1 MAILFVRVGTLTL
14 KRQRLIAHQ
23 PAVSVPQPRH
33 QRRTLKLKS
42 ALLGRVG
49 GLVYPLAFTCLTSI
63 ALLAAA
69 CARMPIDSGVGS
81 SPGDPPPPPQTAES
95 ITVSVSPA
103 SLSIAEGQTG
113 TFTATVNNDSK
124 NQGVTWTI
132 SGPGCSGASCGQLSA
147 DASASGAAITYTAP
161 VTLPNPASVTLTATS
176 VTDTTKSSTA
186 PITLTAPAGLSVSVT
201 PSTATVSEG
210 SSQKFTATVQN
221 DPGNKG
227 VTWTLSGTGCSGAA
241 CGTLSSTTSAS
252 GAGVSYTA
260 PAARPNPATVMLTAT
275 SVSNN
280 SFTGSATI
288 TITAPSGPA
297 IAVSVSPKSKTLLI
311 NGTQKFTATVKNDT
325 QNKGVTWTLSGTGC
339 GGPGCGTLSSASSA
353 SGTAI
358 TYTAP
363 PAAPNPETV
372 MLTATSVSDSTQ
384 ADSAKITVIGDPG
397 NIKVSLS
404 PKRGGLTV
412 SQTLKFTA
420 DAQNDPSKEG
430 VTWSASDGS
439 FTNTTA
445 TSADYHAPS
454 KAGSYT
460 VTATSVLDTTKSAS
474 ATIGVTDLAGV
485 TTYHNSNER
494 AGVNAQEYALTKST
508 VDYSSFGK
516 LFSCSV
522 DGQVYPQPLWVAN
535 LNIQGGTHNVVFAAT
550 ENDTV
555 YALDADANPCVT
567 YWSKHLVPSGEEP
580 PTTADI
586 GSDDIVPI
594 WGIVG
599 TPVIDLNKSLL
610 YVVTKTKTSGTDCRK
625 AGSCHQRLHALRL
638 ADGSES
644 SGGPVEL
651 TSSITV
657 QGTGDGSSG
666 GRLPFDA
673 WHENQ
678 RPGLALNNDTVYVSW
693 GSHEDQM
700 PWHGWVMGFDGSNL
714 KAGPSLYNATPN
726 GEGGGIWM
734 AGGAPAIDN
743 NGNVYVITGNGDY
756 DGTNNFGDSFLKLS
770 GNLTLRDWMTPADQ
784 AELAANNLD
793 LGAGGAAVLADLPSG
808 PVRHLLIGG
817 GKVGNSKEG
826 ELYLLNRDAMG
837 NLEGS
842 GPQIVQ
848 EFAVGN
854 WLYATPAFW
863 NNRLFIAGTGGNM
876 VAYTLD
882 PSTAQF
888 NTTASSRSST
898 RYEGRGTTPCVSS
911 RGNSDAILW
920 AIDAAQY
927 GLRGS
932 TGTGPA
938 VLHAYDATDLSR
950 ELWNSSHSASDQA
963 GNAVK
968 FTVPTIANGKVYI
981 GTTSEIDVYGLLP

>member
-1 MAILFVRVGTLTL
+1 M
-14 KRQRLIAHQ
+14 
-23 PAVSVPQPRH
+23 
-33 QRRTLKLKS
+33 
-42 ALLGRVG
+42 
-49 GLVYPLAFTCLTSI
+49 
-63 ALLAAA
+63 
-69 CARMPIDSGVGS
+69 
-81 SPGDPPPPPQTAES
+81 
-95 ITVSVSPA
+95 
-103 SLSIAEGQTG
+103 
-113 TFTATVNNDSK
+113 
-124 NQGVTWTI
+124 
-132 SGPGCSGASCGQLSA
+132 
-147 DASASGAAITYTAP
+147 
-161 VTLPNPASVTLTATS
+161 LPNPASVTLTATS

-186 PITLTAPAGLSVSVT
+186 PITLAALAGLSVSVS

-210 SSQKFTATVQN
+210 SSQKFAATVQN

-241 CGTLSSTTSAS
+241 CGTLSSTSSAS

-260 PAARPNPATVMLTAT
+260 PAALPNPATVMLTAT

-280 SFTGSATI
+280 SFTGSGTI

-311 NGTQKFTATVKNDT
+311 NNTQKFTATVKNDT
-325 QNKGVTWTLSGTGC
+325 QNKGVTWTLSGAGC
-339 GGPGCGTLSSASSA
+339 GGASCGTLSSSSSA
-353 SGTAI
+353 PGTAI

-363 PAAPNPETV
+363 PAAPNPGTV
-372 MLTATSVSDSTQ
+372 MLTATSVSDSTR
-384 ADSAKITVIGDPG
+384 ADSTTITVIGNPG

-420 DAQNDPSKEG
+420 DVQNDPSKEG

-454 KAGSYT
+454 SAGSYR

-474 ATIGVTDLAGV
+474 ATIGVTDLVGV
-485 TTYHNSNER
+485 TTYHNSNSR
-494 AGVNAQEYALTKST
+494 AGLNAQEYALTKST

-535 LNIQGGTHNVVFAAT
+535 LSIKGGTHNVVFAAT

-638 ADGSES
+638 ADGSEA

-666 GRLPFDA
+666 GRLPFDP

-678 RPGLALNNDTVYVSW
+678 RPGLALNNGTVYVSW
-693 GSHEDQM
+693 GSHEDQT

-743 NGNVYVITGNGDY
+743 NGNVYAITGNGDW
-756 DGTNNFGDSFLKLS
+756 DGVSNFGDTFLKL
-770 GNLTLRDWMTPADQ
+770 GANLSLQDWMTPADQ
-784 AELAANNLD
+784 AELAANNYD

-817 GKVGNSKEG
+817 GKIGNGKYG

-837 NLEGS
+837 NLEGN
-842 GPQIVQ
+842 GPPIIQ

-863 NNRLFIAGTGGNM
+863 NNTLFIAGTGGNM
-876 VAYTLD
+876 LAYTLD
-882 PSTAQF
+882 PSTGQF
-888 NTTASSRSST
+888 DTTASSRSST
-898 RYEGRGTTPCVSS
+898 RYEGRGTTPSVSS
-911 RGNSDAILW
+911 KGNSDAILW
-920 AIDAAQY
+920 AVDAAQY
-927 GLRGS
+927 GLHGS

-950 ELWNSSHSASDQA
+950 ELWNGSHTGSDQA

-981 GTTSEIDVYGLLP
+981 GTTSELDVYGLLPN